1 MGRILVPCCLER
13 CFEDWGWSPLSRLGW
28 GKVAFGS
35 AWFLGC
41 LLAVCYPFSL
51 RWVEYCSIAGFFRYY
66 TVLIC
71 FRFRTTYLTGWVK
84 KKIREL
90 VVEPCWA
97 LRSVPGLAQRD
108 SPELPGDCWW
118 CWRLTEL
125 TRECQQHRVIPGLV
139 ASVYILRSYLYREF
153 SNYWNRPLLNFLE
166 EET

>member
-13 CFEDWGWSPLSRLGW
+13 RFEGWGWSPLSCLGW

-35 AWFLGC
+35 ARFLDC
-41 LLAVCYPFSL
+41 LLAVCYPSCL
-51 RWVEYCSIAGFFRYY
+51 RWGVGWVLQYCCFFRYY

-90 VVEPCWA
+90 VEEPCWA
-97 LRSVPGLAQRD
+97 LRSVPGVAQRD
-108 SPELPGDCWW
+108 SPELPGD

-125 TRECQQHRVIPGLV
+125 TRECQQHRVIPRLV
-139 ASVYILRSYLYREF
+139 ASVYILRSYL
-153 SNYWNRPLLNFLE
+153 
-166 EET
+166 